1 MTRGGFISLPVGGV
15 SIVGLPWWD
24 LRSPHHA
31 SAWRASPRALTRSR
45 ALHDGGHWHRR
56 RLGLG
61 GLSLCARR
69 EQTFVF
75 SRLALGESRRS
86 CSRALRSERADVR
99 VLALC
104 ARREQTFVFS
114 RFALGESRRSCSRA
128 LRSERA
134 DVRVLALCARREQT
148 FVFSR
153 LALGESRRSCSR
165 ALRSERADVRVLA
178 MARVTAER
186 RGGMLLARAG
196 LFRRRPIACIGCRG
210 YLQGRRNAPF
220 RHSSSTQPWPPDHRP
235 RARLC
240 GAGARPQRARGVSPR
255 PRCARLQ

>member
-114 RFALGESRRSCSRA
+114 R
-128 LRSERA
+128 
-134 DVRVLALCARREQT
+134 
-148 FVFSR
+148 

-178 MARVTAER
+178 PCARREQTFVFSRFALGESR
-186 RGGMLLARAG
+186 RSCSRNGAGHGGKAWRHAPRACGLVPATPHRLHRMSGLLAR
-196 LFRRRPIACIGCRG
+196 
-210 YLQGRRNAPF
+210 
-220 RHSSSTQPWPPDHRP
+220 T
-235 RARLC
+235 
-240 GAGARPQRARGVSPR
+240 PQRPVQTLIQHPTLAP
-255 PRCARLQ
+255 

>member
-61 GLSLCARR
+61 GLS
-69 EQTFVF
+69 
-75 SRLALGESRRS
+75 
-86 CSRALRSERADVR
+86 
-99 VLALC
+99 LC